1 MFQKLHSQSSI
12 KGGSLHLKLHI
23 LGTAASEGFPALFCS
38 CAHCQKA
45 RKLGGKNIRTR
56 TSAIIDDT
64 IKIDFPPDTLYHV
77 NRYGLDLTKIE
88 HLLFTHTHHDHF
100 YPEDLNMRLPG
111 YAHGIH
117 ARLQIYG
124 NDAALAKC
132 SQSLKHQNQNF
143 HLELLKP
150 FRTYKIGDAKVT
162 PLLADH
168 NRIETCLLFHIEKQD
183 TSLLYGHDTG
193 WFPDET
199 WNWLE
204 SSHIDLALLDCTN
217 GNLPEFRNHLNVKA
231 VIEIKNRLEERHVL
245 NSQSKVYVT
254 HFSHN
259 TGLLHED
266 LTRIF
271 QPHDIAVAFDGL
283 IIER

>member
-1 MFQKLHSQSSI
+1 
-12 KGGSLHLKLHI
+12 LKLHI
-23 LGTAASEGFPALFCS
+23 LGTAASEGFPALFCR

-45 RKLGGKNIRTR
+45 RSLGGKNIRTR
-56 TSAIIDDT
+56 TSTIIDDT
-64 IKIDFPPDTLYHV
+64 IKIDFPPDTLHHV
-77 NRYGLDLTKIE
+77 LRDDLDLTKIE

-111 YAHGIH
+111 YAHGVQYPLHIH
-117 ARLQIYG
+117 G

-132 SQSLKHQNQNF
+132 SQTLKKQNEHVQL
-143 HLELLKP
+143 HLLKP
-150 FRTYKIGDAKVT
+150 FQTYQISDAKVT

-168 NRIETCLLFHIEKQD
+168 NPRETCLLFHIKKGN

-204 SSHIDLALLDCTN
+204 TNAKIDIALLDCTN
-217 GNLPEFRNHLNVKA
+217 GNLPEYRNHMNVNA
-231 VIEIKNRLEERHVL
+231 VIETKKRLQQNKVL
-245 NSQSKVYVT
+245 SDQSKVYVT

-259 TGLLHED
+259 IGLLHED
-266 LTRIF
+266 LIKIF
-271 QPHDIAVAFDGL
+271 QPHDIDVAYDGL
-283 IIER
+283 IIET